1 MDLNI
6 SQWRSLKTRV
16 TLFTLAI
23 FVISICS
30 LALYV
35 SRSLREDMERQLGE
49 QQFSTVSFVAAEI
62 NEGLALRI
70 KTLEKVALSI
80 DQSLLGNPAA
90 LQQMLERQ
98 VFVDFFNA
106 GVVAVT
112 ADGTAVADA
121 PVVSNRRGTNYF
133 NNEATYLALKEG
145 RTVIGHPVLGRVL
158 HEPLFNINAPIR
170 DADGKVIGALFGVIN
185 LAKPNFLD
193 RIGENRYGRTGGY
206 LLIAPQQRL
215 IVTATD
221 KSRIMQSLPARGI
234 NPQIDR
240 FVQGYE
246 GYVVYVNAVGVEILN
261 SVANVPVTGWYLAAN
276 LPTAEAFAPIQDM
289 QRRILIATIVLTLL
303 AGALTWWMLK
313 RQLAPILSAAKTL
326 ASLQSQNQPPQPLP
340 IARYDEIGVLISGF
354 NGLLGIL
361 GKGEEELRK
370 SKHQYDAMA
379 DRIPV
384 GI

>member
-112 ADGTAVADA
+112 ADGTAVAEVVTLISQTLAAA
-121 PVVSNRRGTNYF
+121 PAPTRTSRLP
-133 NNEATYLALKEG
+133 EAT
-145 RTVIGHPVLGRVL
+145 TPHS
-158 HEPLFNINAPIR
+158 
-170 DADGKVIGALFGVIN
+170 
-185 LAKPNFLD
+185 AKLWVKP
-193 RIGENRYGRTGGY
+193 R
-206 LLIAPQQRL
+206 
-215 IVTATD
+215 
-221 KSRIMQSLPARGI
+221 
-234 NPQIDR
+234 
-240 FVQGYE
+240 
-246 GYVVYVNAVGVEILN
+246 
-261 SVANVPVTGWYLAAN
+261 
-276 LPTAEAFAPIQDM
+276 
-289 QRRILIATIVLTLL
+289 L
-303 AGALTWWMLK
+303 AGAAQAGRVNSSFSMATSCENARAERK
-313 RQLAPILSAAKTL
+313 VRPTSARD
-326 ASLQSQNQPPQPLP
+326 P
-340 IARYDEIGVLISGF
+340 
-354 NGLLGIL
+354 
-361 GKGEEELRK
+361 
-370 SKHQYDAMA
+370 
-379 DRIPV
+379 
-384 GI
+384 